1 MEAIQEHEQGL
12 SYRLIRGLTA
22 MPGVHFYGIQDV
34 ERLDERVPTV
44 AINLEGQ
51 VPQIVANTLAQ
62 RGIFCWAGH
71 YYALEVIE
79 ELGLVPDGAVRLGLT
94 HYNTEE
100 EVDRILETLDGLRLA

>member
-1 MEAIQEHEQGL
+1 MIA
-12 SYRLIRGLTA
+12 LIS
-22 MPGVHFYGIQDV
+22 HDKKK
-34 ERLDERVPTV
+34 LDLALFVRTHLDFFQRVPTV

-51 VPQIVANTLAQ
+51 VPQILANTLSE

-79 ELGLVPDGAVRLGLT
+79 ELGLVPDGALRLGLT

-100 EVDRILETLDGLRLA
+100 EVDRILETLLDLS